1 MIAPMPS
8 SAAAPD
14 RDAIDTA
21 VAGATAG
28 LQPAGSARLPPRA
41 FAEMVVHLTR
51 RNLVSTHHLTLL
63 GWAWPLVRQLVQL
76 GVLVFLFS
84 SVFDLSIENFPVFV
98 FSGLV
103 AWTWFSGGLSSA
115 STSVISQRHLVTQ
128 PRLPTA
134 VLPMVAIAVPLVD
147 ALFAL
152 PVLIL
157 MLLFSTGIGPGVVL
171 IVPLA
176 VVQLAMMAGLAWLIG
191 ALSVIFR
198 DVPNLISVGLGV
210 LFYLT
215 PVFYGLKSVPERFQW
230 VLHLNPLTTL
240 IEAYRAALL
249 GVAGPSLAAVGALG
263 AGSFAIAVIG
273 YLAFQRL
280 EPRFADLL

>member
-1 MIAPMPS
+1 MLAPMPS

-21 VAGATAG
+21 VPGMTAG
-28 LQPAGSARLPPRA
+28 LQPAGSARLAPRA

-176 VVQLAMMAGLAWLIG
+176 LVQLAMMAGLAWLIG

-249 GVAGPSLAAVGALG
+249 GVAGPSLAAVGALA
-263 AGSFAIAVIG
+263 AGSLVIAVVG
-273 YLAFQRL
+273 YVAFQRL